1 MNSKRAIYIVAA
13 IIFTAVVGIV
23 AAKNNM
29 KTTLPPAASASS
41 IAATPNAVTIANYEF
56 KPTPVTVK
64 VGTTVTWTNSDIA
77 RHSIVSDDPQSQFA
91 PHGDLINQ
99 DGKYTFTFTKPG
111 TYKYHCEP
119 HPYMHGTVVVTQ

>member
-1 MNSKRAIYIVAA
+1 MNSKRVIYIVAA
-13 IIFTAVVGIV
+13 IIFFGVIGIV
-23 AAKNNM
+23 ASKNM
-29 KTTLPPAASASS
+29 KSTSSANTTKPVAAS
-41 IAATPNAVTIANYEF
+41 PNAVTIANYEF
-56 KPTPVTVK
+56 NPTPVMVK